1 MCGGMSH
8 SRHGHHHSHE
18 HRSHQP
24 RVIAADPTFSL
35 LRLSIW
41 QRLAG
46 AGIALAVLWLLVL
59 QVMG

>member
-8 SRHGHHHSHE
+8 DRHHNHE
-18 HRSHQP
+18 HRA
-24 RVIAADPTFSL
+24 IAAAPTFSL

-46 AGIALAVLWLLVL
+46 AAVGLGVLWLLVFR
-59 QVMG
+59 VME